1 MSHETSAGTSQERCM
16 NLTISGHHL
25 EVTPAIRE
33 YLQAKLERIRR
44 HFDHVIDIAV
54 ILAVDNLPEKEK
66 RQRAEITLRLRG
78 KDVHVAS
85 LAQDLYAAIDLLID
99 KLDRQVLKYK
109 TRTQDHQHA
118 GFKRMPGESV
128 DADLD
133 LDADSAPT
141 PAR

>member
-1 MSHETSAGTSQERCM
+1 M

-33 YLQAKLERIRR
+33 YLQGKLERIRR

-54 ILAVDNLPEKEK
+54 ILAVDNLPEKQK

-85 LAQDLYAAIDLLID
+85 IAEDLYAAIDSLID

-118 GFKRMPGESV
+118 AIKRMTGDNAEAGS
-128 DADLD
+128 DLD
-133 LDADSAPT
+133 TDLDIDTDTDSAAAA